1 MDRFSIAKGDPPE
14 EEPKN
19 QAALPWGIVEGLY
32 PKLPASELFL
42 AAAQQN
48 HGQQGVYKVHEEV
61 TRQRPEPTP
70 PTTGSPDYVEPLHCH
85 LGYGEETEAQ
95 RIDRQRRAHLASHEH
110 ATSLPN
116 PDINQEALESFLQLD
131 IEQRALDNAREIVER
146 RNRALGLHPLPPLA
160 DRNSR
165 HTYPRMFIR
174 PNDSGPYIGVYP
186 TDIHV
191 IENAEN
197 PNMLTVGLTF
207 QVNPDLINRIL
218 PR

>member
-14 EEPKN
+14 EESKP
-19 QAALPWGIVEGLY
+19 
-32 PKLPASELFL
+32 S
-42 AAAQQN
+42 
-48 HGQQGVYKVHEEV
+48 
-61 TRQRPEPTP
+61 T
-70 PTTGSPDYVEPLHCH
+70 PTTGSPDYVEPISCSM
-85 LGYGEETEAQ
+85 GYGDETEAQ
-95 RIDRQRRAHLASHEH
+95 LIDRLRRTAADR
-110 ATSLPN
+110 A
-116 PDINQEALESFLQLD
+116 QEYARGEY
-131 IEQRALDNAREIVER
+131 IQRAQANAREIVER
-146 RNRALGLHPLPPLA
+146 RNQALGLRPLPPLA

-174 PNDSGPYIGVYP
+174 PNDSGPYIEVDVRGI
-186 TDIHV
+186 DI